1 MAKDKIILLETN
13 IDDCSGEV
21 LGYTLDKLFDIGVKD
36 AWFTPIYMKKS
47 RPAYSLSVMCKEEQE
62 EDAVKIIFKHTS
74 AVGLRRSEMDR
85 IIMDRE
91 PCTVETEYGLIR
103 GNKFKYEGI
112 EKVSLEYKSAKALAD
127 EKDVSINDIY
137 KNY

>member
-47 RPAYSLSVMCKEEQE
+47 RPAYSLSVMCKEEE
-62 EDAVKIIFKHTS
+62 EEAAIKIIFKHTS

-103 GNKFKYEGI
+103 GNKFKYEDI

>member
-21 LGYTLDKLFDIGVKD
+21 LGYTLDKLISAGARD
-36 AWFTPIYMKKS
+36 AWYLPIYMKKN
-47 RPAYSLSVMCKEEQE
+47 RPAYALSVMCKEDE
-62 EDAVKIIFKHTS
+62 EEELIKIIFKHTS
-74 AVGLRRSEMDR
+74 AVGLRRSEVDR
-85 IIMDRE
+85 VIMDRE
-91 PCTVETEYGLIR
+91 PTEVATKYGTVR
-103 GNKFKYEGI
+103 ANKFSYGDI
-112 EKVSLEYKSAKALAD
+112 EKTSLEYSSAAALAD

>member
-1 MAKDKIILLETN
+1 MAKDKIILLTTN

>member
-21 LGYTLDKLFDIGVKD
+21 LGYTLDKLISAGARD
-36 AWFTPIYMKKS
+36 AWYSPIYMKKN
-47 RPAYSLSVMCKEEQE
+47 RPAYALSVMCKEDE
-62 EDAVKIIFKHTS
+62 EEELIKIIFKHTS
-74 AVGLRRSEMDR
+74 AVGLRRSEVDR
-85 IIMDRE
+85 VIMDRE
-91 PCTVETEYGLIR
+91 PTEISTKYGTVR
-103 GNKFKYEGI
+103 ANKFTYDDI
-112 EKVSLEYKSAKALAD
+112 EKTSLEYSSVAALAD

>member
-91 PCTVETEYGLIR
+91 PVTVETEYGLIR
-103 GNKFKYEGI
+103 GNKFKYEDI
-112 EKVSLEYKSAKALAD
+112 EKVSLEYKSAAALAD

>member
-21 LGYTLDKLFDIGVKD
+21 LGYTLDKLISAGARD
-36 AWFTPIYMKKS
+36 AWYSPIYMKKN
-47 RPAYSLSVMCKEEQE
+47 RPAYALSVMCKESE
-62 EDAVKIIFKHTS
+62 EEELIKIIFKHTS
-74 AVGLRRSEMDR
+74 AVGLRRSEVDR
-85 IIMDRE
+85 VIMGRE
-91 PCTVETEYGLIR
+91 PTEVSTKYGTVR
-103 GNKFKYEGI
+103 ANKFTYDDI
-112 EKVSLEYKSAKALAD
+112 EKTSLEYSSAVALAD

>member
-1 MAKDKIILLETN
+1 MAKDKIILLTTN

-62 EDAVKIIFKHTS
+62 EDAIKIIFKHTS

>member
-21 LGYTLDKLFDIGVKD
+21 LGYTLEKLFDAGVKD
-36 AWFTPIYMKKS
+36 AWFSPIYMKKS
-47 RPAYSLSVMCKEEQE
+47 RPAYALSVMCKPEQE
-62 EDAVKIIFKHTS
+62 EDAIKIIFKHTS

-91 PCTVETEYGLIR
+91 PCTVETKYGPVSANHFTY
-103 GNKFKYEGI
+103 GDI
-112 EKVSLEYKSAKALAD
+112 EKTSLEYSNAKALAD
-127 EKDVSINDIY
+127 KMDVSINEIY
-137 KNY
+137 KN